1 MRRRMTVLAG
11 ALALAAAPL
20 TSQVLA
26 QPGGASGATLPFATQ
41 QSANEFLA
49 RVFIGQAVHNT
60 AGERLGDV
68 NDLAFDRKGHI
79 STVVIGVGGFLGMGE
94 KSVGVPFSAL
104 TLRWQGRRARCCRRA
119 HQTGSDASARLQ
131 GDRKDYFRKSERAG
145 DRLGPEGRRQGRRV
159 EGPGQSKNRV
169 HEEQRAS
176 QAITPRGASSLAS
189 LRLARDCALTVRCGG
204 ALDFESGANIPLWPV
219 RMQT

>member
-1 MRRRMTVLAG
+1 MRRRIMSLAG

-104 TLRWQGRRARCCRRA
+104 TFKVG
-119 HQTGSDASARLQ
+119 
-131 GDRKDYFRKSERAG
+131 KDGERVVAVALTKQ
-145 DRLGPEGRRQGRRV
+145 DLTQAPAFKATEKTTFERVKEQATDLGQKAADKAV
-159 EGPGQSKNRV
+159 ELKDQ
-169 HEEQRAS
+169 AS
-176 QAITPRGASSLAS
+176 QKI
-189 LRLARDCALTVRCGG
+189 
-204 ALDFESGANIPLWPV
+204 ESMRNSEPV
-219 RMQT
+219 KQ